1 MNSKNSFTESTL
13 LVLLA
18 ALILAC
24 GFGWVWNI
32 VKIVHAGFSIFTGLL
47 IARCIGVFVPPLGVV
62 LGFL

>member
-1 MNSKNSFTESTL
+1 MTPKNRVIESTL
-13 LVLLA
+13 FVLLM
-18 ALILAC
+18 ALILAG

-32 VKIVHAGFSIFTGLL
+32 VKTDIFTGLL